1 VQYKFAKPLALCKF
15 LLETVGNYNASE
27 PPLMS
32 RLEEVK
38 KGKISAS
45 AVQEQIAARPWLLDA
60 GCGSGS
66 FACAARLMDGCFN
79 THSYDNR
86 DEMVDIAK
94 SRIRGDIQALADEL
108 QKGAIAGNITLLV
121 SFDFR
126 CFLIEKIRVINAGRE
141 DRQTESLSY
150 FVFLF
155 SFNRDRPN
163 EDV

>member
-1 VQYKFAKPLALCKF
+1 
-15 LLETVGNYNASE
+15 
-27 PPLMS
+27 MS